1 MRDDTAAEP
10 GSETAVDPATAFDL
24 SDRVAVVTGGTRG
37 IGRAI
42 ALGLA
47 NAGADVVPTSRTAA
61 DVEDAVAAVESCG
74 VDSLARPTD
83 VTDTDDVTALMGA
96 VADGLGGPEI
106 VVNNAGVNPDGAL
119 GPPEATTEDA
129 EEFVLDVNLRGA
141 LRCARAAA
149 ESLRA
154 SDGGS
159 LINVASV
166 GGLVGLPRQHPY
178 VASKHGLVGVTKS
191 MALDW
196 APEVRVNAVA
206 PGYVFTDLTA
216 DIADDERLMESIRDR
231 TPLGRF
237 ADPAE
242 VAGPV
247 VFLASDAASYVTGA
261 CLAVDGGWTA
271 R

>member
-1 MRDDTAAEP
+1 MTDDTAGAF
-10 GSETAVDPATAFDL
+10 DPATAFDL

-42 ALGLA
+42 SLGLA
-47 NAGADVVPTSRTAA
+47 TAGADVVPTSRTAA
-61 DVEDAVAAVESCG
+61 AVEDAVAAVESRG
-74 VDSLARPTD
+74 VDSLACPAD
-83 VTDTDDVTALMGA
+83 VTDTADVTDLFAT
-96 VADGLGGPEI
+96 VAADLGGPDI

-119 GPPEATTEDA
+119 GPPEATTEDG
-129 EEFVLDVNLRGA
+129 EGFVLDVNLRGA
-141 LRCARAAA
+141 FRCARAAA

-206 PGYVFTDLTA
+206 PGYVLTDLTA
-216 DIADDERLMESIRDR
+216 DIEGNEQLMASIRSR
-231 TPLGRF
+231 TPLDRF
-237 ADPAE
+237 AEPEE

-247 VFLASDAASYVTGA
+247 VFLASDAASYVTGT

>member
-1 MRDDTAAEP
+1 MPDDTDAF
-10 GSETAVDPATAFDL
+10 DPATAFDL
-24 SDRVAVVTGGTRG
+24 SGRVAVVTGGTRG

-61 DVEDAVAAVESCG
+61 DVDDAVAAVESRG
-74 VDSLARPTD
+74 VDSLAVPTD
-83 VTDTDDVTALMGA
+83 VTDTDDVTDLFAA
-96 VADGLGGPEI
+96 VESEFGGVDV
-106 VVNNAGVNPDGAL
+106 VVNNAGVNPEGAL
-119 GPPEATTEDA
+119 GPPEATTEEA

-149 ESLRA
+149 ESLAA
-154 SDGGS
+154 SGGGN

-196 APEVRVNAVA
+196 APDVRVNAVA
-206 PGYVFTDLTA
+206 PGYVLTDLTA
-216 DIADDERLMESIRDR
+216 DIEGNDRLMASIRDR
-231 TPLGRF
+231 TPLARF
-237 ADPAE
+237 AEPEE

-261 CLAVDGGWTA
+261 CLSVDGGWTA

>member
-1 MRDDTAAEP
+1 MSDDTAA
-10 GSETAVDPATAFDL
+10 AFDPATAFDL

-47 NAGADVVPTSRTAA
+47 NAGADVVPTSRTAEN
-61 DVEDAVAAVESCG
+61 VEDAVSAVESRG
-74 VDSLARPTD
+74 VDSLAHPTD
-83 VTDTDDVTALMGA
+83 VTDADAVTDLMAA
-96 VADGLGGPEI
+96 VEADLGGPDI
-106 VVNNAGVNPDGAL
+106 VVNNAGVSVDGAL
-119 GPPEATTEDA
+119 GPPEATTEDDT
-129 EEFVLDVNLRGA
+129 EFLLDVNLRGA
-141 LRCARAAA
+141 FRCARAAA
-149 ESLRA
+149 DSLRA

-166 GGLVGLPRQHPY
+166 AGLVGIPRQHPY
-178 VASKHGLVGVTKS
+178 VASKHGLVGITKS

-206 PGYVFTDLTA
+206 PGYVLTDMTA
-216 DIADDERLMESIRDR
+216 GIEGDEQLMASIRDR
-231 TPLGRF
+231 TPLSRF
-237 ADPAE
+237 AETAE
-242 VAGPV
+242 IAGPV

-261 CLAVDGGWTA
+261 CLSVDGGWTA